1 MITSSS
7 LPLPLGIQLIFRCII
22 MEAHGNIEAAA
33 ATEHGSESQLIELL
47 SEDAGQTG
55 EYELPLESDAVE
67 PPSKKVKLTLTT
79 SAAAEHASPDRTAT
93 EHASPDGTATEHAS
107 TWHCYMALLQ
117 SMRLPFPL
125 HHLGAVVKK
134 HADNYKPEGSPDIYF
149 QGEPFKLKDIRDDYM
164 HQRRSCDQRIL
175 YACIKALLIVY
186 HVDKFE
192 HTATMKECLSKKVRG
207 KAIYDMFHIDATA
220 SVYQFARKH
229 KLSRGNVVTLLTAGL
244 YADLHPNRTKELPA
258 SPKSLQPIRRAERY
272 LHRLGK
278 CIHPEERNAPVHVDT

>member
-1 MITSSS
+1 M
-7 LPLPLGIQLIFRCII
+7 G
-22 MEAHGNIEAAA
+22 
-33 ATEHGSESQLIELL
+33 
-47 SEDAGQTG
+47 
-55 EYELPLESDAVE
+55 
-67 PPSKKVKLTLTT
+67 
-79 SAAAEHASPDRTAT
+79 
-93 EHASPDGTATEHAS
+93 
-107 TWHCYMALLQ
+107 
-117 SMRLPFPL
+117 LPFPL

-164 HQRRSCDQRIL
+164 HQRRSCDQGIL

-192 HTATMKECLSKKVRG
+192 HTATMKECVSKKKRG

-229 KLSRGNVVTLLTAGL
+229 KLSQGNVVTLLTAGL

-272 LHRLGK
+272 LHRLGE
-278 CIHPEERNAPVHVDT
+278 CIHPEERNAPLHVDT